1 MLLKVNRIRFTR
13 MILYIHTPETWF
25 KCLKAGRL
33 KLMLNCFGLRNQG
46 VLRRSI
52 SQRWRFI
59 VTVPSDGE
67 EY

>member
-1 MLLKVNRIRFTR
+1 

-25 KCLKAGRL
+25 KCLKADRL
-33 KLMLNCFGLRNQG
+33 KLMLNCFGLRNHD

-52 SQRWRFI
+52 PQRWRFL
-59 VTVPSDGE
+59 VTVPSVGA